1 MDEQL
6 LLLLLMV
13 VVVEVRVVLLFQTVL
28 YAENQPPIVS
38 HDRFKL
44 FSAEHA
50 YC

>member
-28 YAENQPPIVS
+28 YAEAPS
-38 HDRFKL
+38 HCVARQI
-44 FSAEHA
+44 
-50 YC
+50 